1 MSQSITRSPLKKKQV
16 FAQRQATKRSRE
28 QIRRR
33 FLTLENLEGRSLLAA
48 LVADVM
54 TGTASTTISG
64 TVYEDLNSNGIKDG
78 GENGVKGWTV
88 FLDLDESGT
97 LNADANGVMEPSVV
111 TNVDGNYTIKGMI
124 PGNYRVGEVVQPGW
138 TPTSPASLDV
148 TAIKDKATKGVN
160 FFNFSGGDIVGTVWN
175 DLNADG
181 IRDVDASGTYTD
193 PGLAGWTMFLDLNN
207 NKALDPSE
215 PSTVTDADGH
225 YSFTNLPAGDYEV
238 TEELPAGWDV
248 SPGPYDVRQT
258 AAVKAR
264 QQFTQ
269 DFANFSLTN
278 GSITGTVWNDTNAN
292 GIRETDPATGAFT
305 EPGLSDWTVFLDTNN
320 NRIADPGEITTITDA
335 NGKYIFP
342 SLPAG
347 DYEVTEALP
356 ADWNVSPT
364 FDSRQTVAVN
374 PGENTIA
381 GDFANFTIL
390 NGSIRGTIW
399 NDVNR
404 NGVRDV
410 SVLTGATSD
419 PGLAN
424 WSVFLDLNRNR
435 VADAGEPSTLTDV
448 NGNYAFL
455 DLQVGDYN
463 VQEVLPAGWEVAPT
477 FSDSQTV
484 TVRSGVESVAPDFAN
499 FNLSASTPG
508 SISGVIW
515 NDLNGNG
522 VRDASPAGGFSDVG
536 LSGWTVFVDQN
547 GDKLLSP
554 GEPQA
559 VSGTDG
565 SYTISG
571 VVPGTVSL
579 LVQSAAGWKGT
590 APITNARTL
599 ALKSGE
605 NAVGYDFGETE
616 LKDSSISG
624 TVYSD
629 TNKDGT
635 RSLGE
640 RGLAGITVYL
650 DLNNNSQLDPTEP
663 QMLTSEDLFY
673 TPDVDEA
680 GTYSFT
686 HLAKGTYT
694 VREII
699 PAVLSATP
707 ATEAVH
713 TIVITSAE
721 NRTGVD
727 TAAVFRPNEIHGVKF
742 DDANGNHTRDAGEAG
757 VGGTTIFVD
766 LNRNNLLDAGEP
778 TTTTGA
784 DGSYTFANL
793 SAGAYVIREVVS
805 AGYSQTSP
813 TTLGGILWPTGVSN
827 PAVGNV
833 GPTSI
838 TKSLAVGESY
848 RQTVSLTLPNTG
860 ALTNLVDVFL
870 LFDDTG
876 SFTNNSPIVRSAFP
890 DIINQLQTSLPGI
903 DLGFGVGRLEEYGN
917 FAYEYSTGR
926 PFILNQPIVAASS
939 TGYMT
944 AIQAALNRTTPGYG
958 GDQPETDIEA
968 LYQLVTGKGFDGNN
982 NGSVLDSGAAG
993 LASTQLTPGNSGDV
1007 PSFASFTADP
1017 ANSVMP
1023 AAGNIGGAGF
1033 RSGAL
1038 PIVLLATD
1046 TGFAYQ
1052 PKGETAITGVGGTTL
1067 PISSFTQTSR
1077 PTTPFNNGA
1086 GIQETITGLNAL
1098 GALVIGLGTNPQATI
1113 DPRQGLEAIS
1123 KLTGATNQSTATI
1136 ANGTAD
1142 PIAPG
1147 DPLYFQIASGFG
1159 ASVANGVVSAIQNA
1173 VTNVAVDMEVRASDP
1188 RVHIINHTGILHS
1201 VRAGST
1207 AGFDIEIVGDGV
1219 PHRFDLQFVRA
1230 GTNVVLGSIPVVLGT
1245 PVPGDGYEFE
1255 DLQDGV
1261 IGTGVDFSDRLTGTT
1276 VVTPNVA
1283 PSFVAGGNASVLE
1296 DAGPQTLAAWATSI
1310 SAGESGQTVDFLVSN
1325 DNSLLFS
1332 SQPAISSDGT
1342 LTFTP
1347 AANAFGTATVT
1358 VRAHDNG
1365 GTANGGIDTSVSQT
1379 FTITIE
1385 SVNDA
1390 PVAVDDSYTTAEN
1403 SPLTITPRG
1412 VLVNDTDI
1420 DSDSLTS
1427 LLVSS
1432 PSHGTLTLGADGSFT
1447 YTPDVN
1453 FSGTDSFTYKAN
1465 DGLANSNVATVT
1477 LNISPVN
1484 QAPVANSDAYTTSE
1498 DVSLALPALGVLA
1511 NDTDAESNPLT
1522 ALLVTGPSH
1531 GTLTLGVDGSFTYT
1545 PDANFNGT
1553 DSFTYKANDGALD
1566 SNVAT
1571 VSLTIVAVNDPPVAT
1586 ADSYVTSEDVS
1597 LTIPTNGVLANDSDI
1612 EGDSLTAILV
1622 SGPAHGTVVL
1632 NSDGSFTYTPAANYN
1647 GTDSFS
1653 YKAND
1658 GAADSSIATVTLGI
1672 TAVNDAPIASSDS
1685 YTTAEDTT
1693 LSVAASGLLSNDID
1707 VDGDLLSA
1715 ILVSGAAHGSLT
1727 LNANGSFSYTPAT
1740 NYNGSDS
1747 FTYKANDGLLDSE
1760 VVVVNLTITAVNDP
1774 PSATADAY
1782 TTAED
1787 TTLNIAAS
1795 GVLANDTDVDGDPLT
1810 AILVSGPS
1818 HGTLSLN
1825 ANGSFTYTPAL
1836 NYNGPDSFSY
1846 KASDGTANSGVA
1858 VVNLTVTPVND
1869 APVGNNDAYQTKQD
1883 IALSV
1888 PAAGVLANDS
1898 DVDGDPLSAILAT
1911 GPANGVLTLNSNGS
1925 FAYTPNAG
1933 FVGTDSFTYRA
1944 SDSLLSSNLVTVSI
1958 TVNAVTTTG
1967 TTKFLVVDGSS
1978 RGTFNYD
1985 ANGNLVVN
1993 YKLDQENEGPRG
2005 IATNKDG
2012 SRYWVVDSKGEVF
2025 VYNSNG
2031 KLLGNWEAKGLDKAE
2046 GITTNGQD
2054 LWIVDRETD
2063 RIYFFAGAASRLT
2076 GEIGATSSFALN
2088 SANREA
2094 MDITTD
2100 GNRLWVVNDTPTTDK
2115 VFRYSLRG
2123 ALEGSWQIDANNSKP
2138 TGLTI
2143 DPNDVNHIWI
2153 VDAGTDRV
2161 YQYSGATSRIAGQQS
2176 AALSFALSSA
2186 DSNPQG
2192 IADPKPVAGTSK
2204 VESSKGNVIDAA
2216 HSSNHQDSPTAKKA
2230 VPSNKT
2236 SPTSSSRSVSS
2247 SHKSTSDAWDS
2258 ALASVASEFEHTKT
2272 SKVSDDTLNHL
2283 AKGRGARKNK

>member
-1 MSQSITRSPLKKKQV
+1 MSQSIIRSPLTKKHSSTKN
-16 FAQRQATKRSRE
+16 RATKRSRE
-28 QIRRR
+28 QVRRR

-48 LVADVM
+48 LVANVM
-54 TGTASTTISG
+54 TGTAATSING

-88 FLDLDESGT
+88 FLDLDGSGT
-97 LNADANGVMEPSVV
+97 LNADADGAMEPSVV
-111 TNVDGNYTIKGMI
+111 TNVDGDYVLQGML
-124 PGNYRVGEVVQPGW
+124 PGNYRVGEVVQAGW
-138 TPTSPASLDV
+138 TPTSPASQDV
-148 TAIKDKATKGVN
+148 SVIKDKTTNGIN

-181 IRDVDASGTYTD
+181 NRDVDASGNFTD

-207 NKALDPSE
+207 NLQFDPTE
-215 PSTVTDADGH
+215 PSTVTDADGN
-225 YSFTNLPAGDYEV
+225 YTFTNLPAGDYEV
-238 TEELPAGWDV
+238 TEELPAGWEV
-248 SPGPYDVRQT
+248 SPGPYDIRQT

-278 GSITGTVWNDTNAN
+278 GSISGTVWNDTNSN
-292 GIRETDPATGAFT
+292 GIRETDPATGAYT
-305 EPGLSDWTVFLDTNN
+305 EPGLADWTVFLDTNN

-335 NGKYIFP
+335 SGQYIFS

-347 DYEVTEALP
+347 DYEVTEVLP
-356 ADWNVSPT
+356 DGWNVSPT
-364 FDSRQTVAVN
+364 YDNRQTVAVN
-374 PGENTIA
+374 PGENSIA

-390 NGSIRGTIW
+390 NGSIRGTVW

-410 SVLTGATSD
+410 SPLTGATSD

-435 VADAGEPSTLTDV
+435 VADTGEPSTLTDV
-448 NGNYAFL
+448 DGNYAFF
-455 DLQVGDYN
+455 DLQVGDYE
-463 VQEVLPAGWEVAPT
+463 VQEVLPSGWEVAST

-499 FNLSASTPG
+499 FNLSAASPG

-522 VRDASPAGGFSDVG
+522 VRNSAPTGGFSDAG
-536 LSGWTVFVDQN
+536 LSGWTVFIDQN
-547 GDKLLSP
+547 GDKLLTT

-559 VSGTDG
+559 ISGTDG

-571 VVPGTVSL
+571 VTPGTVIL
-579 LVQSAAGWKGT
+579 LVQSMTGWKGT

-624 TVYSD
+624 VVFSD
-629 TNKDGT
+629 SNKDGT
-635 RSLGE
+635 RSLTE
-640 RGLAGITVYL
+640 RGLPGITVYL
-650 DLNNNSQLDPTEP
+650 DINNNSQLDPTEP
-663 QMLTSEDLFY
+663 QMVTSKDLFY

-680 GTYSFT
+680 GNYSFT

-694 VREII
+694 VREVI
-699 PAVLSATP
+699 PAILSATP
-707 ATEAVH
+707 ATEAEH
-713 TIVITSAE
+713 TVTITSAE
-721 NRTGVD
+721 DRTGVN

-742 DDANGNHTRDAGEAG
+742 DDANGNHTRDAGEKG
-757 VGGTTIFVD
+757 VDGTTIFVD

-784 DGSYTFANL
+784 DGSYSFTNL
-793 SAGAYVIREVVS
+793 SAGAYVIREIVS

-838 TKSLAVGESY
+838 TKSLAIGESY

-876 SFTNNSPIVRSAFP
+876 SFTSNSPIVRSAFP

-982 NGSVLDSGAAG
+982 NGTVLDSGAAG

-1052 PKGETAITGVGGTTL
+1052 PKGETDITGVGGTTL

-1123 KLTGATNQSTATI
+1123 KLTGATNQSTTTI

-1188 RVHIINHTGILHS
+1188 RVRIINHTGILYS

-1207 AGFDIEIVGDGV
+1207 AGFDIEFVGDGV

-1255 DLQDGV
+1255 DLEDGA
-1261 IGTGVDFSDRLTGTT
+1261 IGTGVDFSDRFTGA
-1276 VVTPNVA
+1276 VITPNIA

-1296 DAGPQTLAAWATSI
+1296 DAGPQTIAAWATSI
-1310 SAGESGQTVDFLVSN
+1310 SAGESGQAVDFQVSN
-1325 DNSLLFS
+1325 DNSVLFS
-1332 SQPAISSDGT
+1332 SQPTISSDGT

-1358 VRAHDNG
+1358 VRAHDDG
-1365 GTANGGIDTSVSQT
+1365 GTANGGIDTSASQT

-1390 PVAVDDSYTTAEN
+1390 PVAAQDSYTTAEN
-1403 SPLTITPRG
+1403 SSLTITPRG

-1427 LLVSS
+1427 MLVSS
-1432 PSHGTLTLGADGSFT
+1432 PSHGTVDLGADGSFT
-1447 YTPDVN
+1447 YTPDAN

-1465 DGLANSNVATVT
+1465 DGLADSNVATVT
-1477 LNISPVN
+1477 LTITPVN
-1484 QAPVANSDAYTTSE
+1484 QAPVANADAYSTSE
-1498 DVSLALPALGVLA
+1498 DVSLAIPASGVLV

-1597 LTIPTNGVLANDSDI
+1597 LTIPAKGVLANDSDI

-1647 GTDSFS
+1647 GTDSFT

-1658 GAADSSIATVTLGI
+1658 GVADSSTATVTLEI
-1672 TAVNDAPIASSDS
+1672 TAVNDAPTATSDN
-1685 YTTAEDTT
+1685 YTIAEDTT
-1693 LSVAASGLLSNDID
+1693 LSVAASGLLANDVD

-1715 ILVSGAAHGSLT
+1715 ILVSGPAHGNLT
-1727 LNANGSFSYTPAT
+1727 LNANGSFTYTPAA
-1740 NYNGSDS
+1740 NFNGSDS

-1760 VVVVNLTITAVNDP
+1760 VVTVNLTITAVNDP
-1774 PSATADAY
+1774 PSVTADDY

-1787 TTLNIAAS
+1787 TTLNIAAT
-1795 GVLANDTDVDGDPLT
+1795 GVLANDTDVDGDPLS

-1818 HGTLSLN
+1818 HGTLSLS
-1825 ANGSFTYTPAL
+1825 ANGAFIYTPVL

-1846 KASDGTANSGVA
+1846 KVSDGTANSGVA

-1883 IALSV
+1883 SLLSV

-1898 DVDGDPLSAILAT
+1898 DVDGDPLSAILAA
-1911 GPANGVLTLNSNGS
+1911 GPANGALTLNANGS

-1933 FVGTDSFTYRA
+1933 FVGTDSFTYRT
-1944 SDSLLSSNLVTVSI
+1944 SDSLLSGNLVTVTI

-2012 SRYWVVDSKGEVF
+2012 SRYWVVDAKGEVF
-2025 VYNSNG
+2025 VYNSSG

-2046 GITTNGQD
+2046 GITTNGKD
-2054 LWIVDRETD
+2054 LWVVDREKD
-2063 RIYFFAGAASRLT
+2063 RVFFFAGAASRLT
-2076 GEIGATSSFALN
+2076 GKMNATSSFALN
-2088 SANREA
+2088 SGNRDA

-2100 GNRLWVVNDTPTTDK
+2100 GNRLWVVNDTSATDK

-2123 ALEGSWQIDANNSKP
+2123 ALEGSWQIDAANAKP

-2161 YQYSGATSRIAGQQS
+2161 YQYSGAASRVAGQQS
-2176 AALSFALSSA
+2176 AALSFALNSA

-2192 IADPKPVAGTSK
+2192 IGDPNPVVGTRK
-2204 VESSKGNVIDAA
+2204 LESSSGNVIDAT
-2216 HSSNHQDSPTAKKA
+2216 HSSSRQESLAERKA
-2230 VPSNKT
+2230 GPSNKASST
-2236 SPTSSSRSVSS
+2236 SFSRSASS

-2258 ALASVASEFEHTKT
+2258 ALASVASEFEQTKT
-2272 SKVSDDTLNHL
+2272 SKVSDDTLNHI